1 VYHSQ
6 PGGEH
11 VAQYEHYMAWK
22 PLLCNQGIKNC
33 EQIVSMAD
41 DSNMTSSMMCRNV
54 EDMTQN

>member
-1 VYHSQ
+1 
-6 PGGEH
+6 
-11 VAQYEHYMAWK
+11 MAWK